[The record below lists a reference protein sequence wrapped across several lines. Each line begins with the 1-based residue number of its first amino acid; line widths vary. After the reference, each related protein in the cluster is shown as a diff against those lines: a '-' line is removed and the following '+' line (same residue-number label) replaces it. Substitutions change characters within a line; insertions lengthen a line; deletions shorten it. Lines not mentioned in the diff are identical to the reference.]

1 MTTTT
6 RGSPRHETGID
17 DAQPMQTATA
27 NQQIRKNPGLIPA
40 LPDVVAQALQLLEDP
55 DAGPDDFDKLLSR
68 DPGLVA
74 SMLRLANSPI
84 YGFVHKRET
93 VRDAIIGLGL
103 KGLRGMLLGS
113 TLTKFF
119 GPRFGCYGKDPK
131 SLWRH
136 AMAVGTG
143 ARLLTR
149 QLPGSPDD
157 AEEMFVAGLL
167 HDLGKL
173 LLAPFLSAMGKDM
186 TQCPEGV
193 HHVEEKLL
201 GIDHQE
207 AGGLVAEKWNLKP
220 MVRAVIT
227 HHHFRAC
234 PQAHRHAIAVVRLA
248 DHCATENGHGVG
260 RLEDPSQFLTED
272 LATVGLDAAQWQA
285 VSAQIVAAVQAA
297 LTAP

>member
-1 MTTTT
+1 M
-6 RGSPRHETGID
+6 S
-17 DAQPMQTATA
+17 AATA
-27 NQQIRKNPGLIPA
+27 VQQIRANPGLIPS
-40 LPDVVAQALQLLEDP
+40 LPDVVAQAMQLLEDP
-55 DAGPDDFDKLLSR
+55 EAGPADFEKLLSR
-68 DPGLVA
+68 DPSLVA

-103 KGLRGMLLGS
+103 RGLRGMLLGS
-113 TLTKFF
+113 SLNKFF
-119 GPRFGCYGKDPK
+119 GPRYACYGKDAK

-143 ARLLTR
+143 AKLLTK

-173 LLAPFLSAMGKDM
+173 LLGPFLSSMGKDL
-186 TQCPEGV
+186 TVGKEAV
-193 HHVEEKLL
+193 HLAEERLL

-207 AGGLVAEKWNLKP
+207 AGGLVAAKWNLKP
-220 MVRAVIT
+220 MVTAVIT

-234 PQAHRHAIAVVRLA
+234 PKDHRHAIAVVRLA
-248 DHCATENGHGVG
+248 DLCATANGHGAG
-260 RLEDPSQFLTED
+260 TLEPESTFLAED
-272 LATVGLDAAQWQA
+272 LAVVGWQPEQWEAARA
-285 VSAQIVAAVQAA
+285 SITEAVQVA
-297 LTAP
+297 LATP